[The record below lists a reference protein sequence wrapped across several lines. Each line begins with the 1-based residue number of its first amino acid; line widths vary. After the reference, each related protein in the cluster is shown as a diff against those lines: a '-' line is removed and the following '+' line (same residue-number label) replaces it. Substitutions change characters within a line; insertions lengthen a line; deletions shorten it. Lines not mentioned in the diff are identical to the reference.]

1 MIEFVSLAAAAGRY
15 IVSLWRAV
23 LERRAMNAL
32 LHMDERLLRDI
43 IGLIRVDVVDSFTPR
58 MGSFELLMAR
68 RDERRAGR
76 RSFHLDHPA
85 VGVLRPS
92 KEPPASLAA

>member
-1 MIEFVSLAAAAGRY
+1 MIEFVSSAAAAGRY
-15 IVSLWRAV
+15 IASLRRAA

-32 LHMDERLLRDI
+32 LQMDERLLRD